1 MCYRDCSFAVSH
13 YLSEE
18 NVAPAQGG
26 PHGVGGFP
34 NVPVRAS
41 VHYYDET

>member
-26 PHGVGGFP
+26 PHLWEGFLKTD
-34 NVPVRAS
+34 N
-41 VHYYDET
+41 